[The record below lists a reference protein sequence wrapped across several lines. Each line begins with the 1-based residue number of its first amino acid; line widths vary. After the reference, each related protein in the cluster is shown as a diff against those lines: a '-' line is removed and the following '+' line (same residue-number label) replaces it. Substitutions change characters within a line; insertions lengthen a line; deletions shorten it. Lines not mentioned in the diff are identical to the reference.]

1 MNTNNQTKNITWD
14 IILFFALYITMP
26 EYFAV
31 ELSGSLPLITA
42 SRFVLIL
49 MGLMLVIRR
58 RAQISRFRQLRIR
71 DLKLLLSE
79 DKVLRWG
86 LMGYFVV
93 LLIANLAHLLAIP
106 SETIKAVFVLVAE
119 QYVLVWL
126 LVLAIDTRQKVLQCL
141 KILIYASGVVAL
153 AAAVSVAVDYNLFYF
168 LDTVQR
174 EMLMSTYYR
183 LGIMRA
189 EAGFGHP
196 VYYGAFCAA
205 ILPINMC
212 LIEESETKTERLAL
226 SGCMALNLTGLVL
239 SNSRG
244 SLLAFGC
251 ILVLIVPIKIMMKI
265 GWKMVVRYMSILL
278 SSVFVLITVTALTP
292 VGPQY
297 LENIA
302 ESVLEAI
309 LPEQDGPSEIDPDK
323 GETLP
328 GEPPAQDEPEIE
340 YGENANGLWSRMVQ
354 LTGIRWTL
362 ERSPMFGLGPDAH
375 IRGEICYEFEENKW
389 WSVATFDM
397 GIVAIIGQYGLV
409 GLLGYIMLYAGVLV
423 TLFRKKMW
431 TDKLMM
437 MFFFSFATIFLC
449 LLSISSM
456 DRTMW
461 VLIGLFVCYLNS
473 QEKMSGR
480 EVLK

>member
-1 MNTNNQTKNITWD
+1 MDLNKQTKKIPWD
-14 IILFFALYITMP
+14 IILFFALYIIMP

-31 ELSGSLPLITA
+31 EFSSKLPLITA

-58 RAQISRFRQLRIR
+58 RAKLSHFRQIRLR
-71 DLKLLLSE
+71 DFKLLLAE

-86 LMGYFVV
+86 LIGYFVI
-93 LLIANLAHLLAIP
+93 LLIANLAHLVSVPA
-106 SETIKAVFVLVAE
+106 ETMKAVFVLAAE

-126 LVLAIDTRQKVLQCL
+126 LVLEIDTKQRVLQCL
-141 KILIYASGVVAL
+141 KIMIYVSGVVAL
-153 AAAVSVAVDYNLFYF
+153 VAAIGVAVDYNLFHL

-205 ILPINMC
+205 ILPVNMY
-212 LIEESETKTERLAL
+212 LIEGAETKKSQVVLC
-226 SGCMALNLTGLVL
+226 GCMALNLAGLVL

-251 ILVLIVPIKIMMKI
+251 MLLLIVPIKIVMKI
-265 GWKMVVRYMSILL
+265 GCKMVVRYLSVFL
-278 SSVFVLITVTALTP
+278 SSGFVLLTVTAVTP
-292 VGPQY
+292 VGTQY
-297 LENIA
+297 LGEIVKSVW
-302 ESVLEAI
+302 ESISPDMNEDGSPDANEGANT
-309 LPEQDGPSEIDPDK
+309 PEK
-323 GETLP
+323 
-328 GEPPAQDEPEIE
+328 PPVEDEPEID

-354 LTGIRWTL
+354 LTGIQWTL
-362 ERSPMFGLGPDAH
+362 ERSPVFGMGPDAH
-375 IRGEICYEFEENKW
+375 VRGEICYEFEEDKW

-397 GIVAIIGQYGLV
+397 GVVAIVGQYGLAGV
-409 GLLGYIMLYAGVLV
+409 AGYILLYAGVLI

-431 TDKLMM
+431 TDRILM

-461 VLIGLFVCYLNS
+461 VLIGLFVCYLNCK
-473 QEKMSGR
+473 EKTPAEGC
-480 EVLK
+480 